1 MHIMFKKIEKHNFE
15 KKKKKE
21 KKRNIKNDYVRRA
34 NFVVIKTRQLIT
46 QISITFFTRSDYD
59 EISPTAPNCL
69 VPFGVFRIEI
79 GI

>member
-1 MHIMFKKIEKHNFE
+1 MKH
-15 KKKKKE
+15 
-21 KKRNIKNDYVRRA
+21 NIKNDYVRRA

-46 QISITFFTRSDYD
+46 QITFFTRSDYD

-69 VPFGVFRIEI
+69 VPCGVFRIEI